1 MIVPVN
7 DVHCN
12 SSVTNNE
19 KSKDFLTN
27 NTLSL
32 SPMYNALYKVWEGMA
47 KDNIITQVMLSV
59 NKSPYKSY
67 MQFGCSSSFKLSSF

>member
-12 SSVTNNE
+12 STVTNNE
-19 KSKDFLTN
+19 KKKDFMTN

-47 KDNIITQVMLSV
+47 NDNIITEVI
-59 NKSPYKSY
+59 
-67 MQFGCSSSFKLSSF
+67 